1 MTDKPEDFFETP
13 DNPETSSETSPEP
26 SPITSQEPGR
36 QAPGHPQQPNTTDEE
51 DFATLLENSMSGV
64 KDDLRVGE
72 EISGEIISIG
82 DQGVFIN
89 TGTKVDGVVD
99 KTELL
104 NENNALDYKAGD
116 ILKLYVISVEDGE
129 IRLSRAMSGPGSENR
144 LYDAKQNAVPVE
156 GRVTETCKGG
166 FRVAIMGKTAFCP
179 VSQMDINYIE
189 NPEEYVG
196 KDYEFLITRIESR
209 GKNIVV
215 SRRDLLNRYIAEERE
230 KFLGAAQPGDIMEAR
245 ITRIM
250 TYGAFAEVAP
260 GVEGMIHISE
270 LGWSRV
276 ERPEEV
282 VAVNDTVQV
291 AVLGIE
297 KTGDKNRPVKISL
310 SMKSA
315 MADPWTTI
323 FDRYSEGDKLR
334 GMVTRLADF
343 GAFVEL
349 EPGIEGLVHISEMSH
364 RRIAK
369 AGDVVSSGDVVA
381 VTVKKIDPAAR
392 RISLSMKDA
401 EGDPWVDIEKNY
413 PIGQHVDGRIE
424 KKEKFGFFIELEPGI
439 TGLLPTSK
447 IRDAAEKGGR
457 DVEHLKPGD
466 TIRVVVDS
474 IDTAGRKI
482 SLGLGDSPD
491 EDDWKAYEKQARRP
505 EAKEQPQ
512 SGGGLGD
519 LAEKLKAAMKDR
531 RQDD

>member
-1 MTDKPEDFFETP
+1 MTDKPEDHFKNP
-13 DNPETSSETSPEP
+13 DSTEP
-26 SPITSQEPGR
+26 SPEISPEASHEPYKEPTEDPQEPKT
-36 QAPGHPQQPNTTDEE
+36 TTDEE
-51 DFATLLENSMSGV
+51 DFATLLENSMSSA

-72 EISGEIISIG
+72 EINGEIISIG
-82 DQGVFIN
+82 NQGIFIN
-89 TGTKVDGVVD
+89 TGTKVDGVVE
-99 KTELL
+99 KNELV
-104 NENNALDYKAGD
+104 NENNELEYRVGD
-116 ILKLYVISVEDGE
+116 VLKLYVISIDDGE

-144 LYDAKQNAVPVE
+144 LYDAQKSAVPVE

-179 VSQMDINYIE
+179 VSQMDVNYIE

-230 KFLGAAQPGDIMEAR
+230 KFLRTAQPGDILEAR

-250 TYGAFAEVAP
+250 SYGAFAEVAP

-276 ERPEEV
+276 ERPEE
-282 VAVNDTVQV
+282 AVSINDTVQV

-297 KTGDKNRPVKISL
+297 QTGDKNRPVKISL

-323 FDRYSEGDKLR
+323 FDRYAEGDKLR
-334 GMVTRLADF
+334 GTVTRLADF

-349 EPGIEGLVHISEMSH
+349 EPGIEGLVHISEISH

-369 AGDVVSSGDVVA
+369 AGDVISSGDVVA
-381 VTVKKIDPAAR
+381 VTVKKIDSAAR

-401 EGDPWVDIEKNY
+401 EGDPWVDIEKTY
-413 PIGQHVDGRIE
+413 PIGQSVAGRIE

-439 TGLLPTSK
+439 TGLLPASK
-447 IRDAAEKGGR
+447 IRNAAEKGGK
-457 DVEHLKPGD
+457 DIEQLKPGD
-466 TIRVVVDS
+466 TIRVVVDT
-474 IDTAGRKI
+474 IDTTSRKM
-482 SLGLGDSPD
+482 SLGLGDAPD
-491 EDDWKAYEKQARRP
+491 EDDWKAYEKEAIRP
-505 EAKEQPQ
+505 EAKQQ
-512 SGGGLGD
+512 SSGGGLGD
-519 LAEKLKAAMKDR
+519 LAEKLKAAMKD
-531 RQDD
+531 QQQEE